1 MDLDTLFS
9 ICSFLVMPCWIALL
23 IIPENPWVKK
33 IITAVILIIAIVYI
47 SQLGTFFQEEEGGF
61 GSLQDVML
69 LFKNESAVLAG
80 WVHYLAFDLFVGRWI
95 ATDAFSHKISKWF
108 VAPCLV
114 CTFMFG
120 PLGFLLYSILK
131 YFYPK
136 K

>member
-1 MDLDTLFS
+1 M
-9 ICSFLVMPCWIALL
+9 
-23 IIPENPWVKK
+23 
-33 IITAVILIIAIVYI
+33 
-47 SQLGTFFQEEEGGF
+47 EEGGF

-80 WVHYLAFDLFVGRWI
+80 WVHYLAFDLLIGRWI
-95 ATDAFSHKISKWF
+95 ATDASSHKISKWF

-120 PLGFLLYSILK
+120 PVGFLLYFILK

-136 K
+136 NK